1 MTGITLVPQNGHR
14 FNKKKNSTP
23 PLVLRNSPQNTL
35 NSDTVSFQGNRV
47 RNGAV
52 SLTTAIGIAVTAMF
66 TGCATQPSSN
76 KETSA
81 VVEQEVPNST
91 QGTPA
96 KSQNPPASSTP
107 VQTTPKATDAP
118 VKPAVTPKP
127 EIPTVD
133 KFAEV
138 DKKNIAAGAPSSKV
152 TIKGVDYSA
161 RIVVSKKEHTTFVY
175 DKDGVFVKKFAN
187 AVGAKGSE
195 TDEGIRQVTGIFKH
209 PYKELSGL
217 IHEQPDLFG
226 PFAILDNKVDPI
238 TGKITYTA
246 EWLHGT
252 NNPASIG
259 TDASHG
265 CVRHLNE
272 QIKEII
278 KYVAPGDYIK
288 IISQNTVKKAEALK
302 TTAQSIDKKALAK
315 KLSRL
320 V

>member
-1 MTGITLVPQNGHR
+1 MTGITLVPQNGHS
-14 FNKKKNSTP
+14 FNKKKNITQ
-23 PLVLRNSPQNTL
+23 PLVLKNSRNTV
-35 NSDTVSFQGNRV
+35 NSDTVSFQGHRV

-66 TGCATQPSSN
+66 TGCANQPSRN
-76 KETSA
+76 NEPNA
-81 VVEQEVPNST
+81 VVEQEVPNAIPN
-91 QGTPA
+91 TPA
-96 KSQNPPASSTP
+96 KSQNPPASSAP
-107 VQTTPKATDAP
+107 VQTTPKAIDAP
-118 VKPAVTPKP
+118 VKPTVTPKT
-127 EIPTVD
+127 EMPTVD

-138 DKKNIAAGAPSSKV
+138 DKKNIAAGVPSSKV

-217 IHEQPDLFG
+217 IREQPDLFG

-302 TTAQSIDKKALAK
+302 ITAQSIDKKALAK